1 MRSRIFDEE
10 EISKKIIFL
19 RDKEFFTLLYYKN
32 PQKIPQKCAINSL
45 KSIFHS
51 IEFHRTNFNQR
62 CNLKLL
68 PRRYEKKKCPFFFN
82 KFVGRSFR
90 LTMTGEEEGGKK
102 EGGRGHRLISL
113 DKQQK
118 PGRNHPLYLGL
129 GKGLFLAGGV
139 FRYVLQ
145 RRSGVR
151 GPLYPIIIASQQ
163 RFSFPSST
171 AGRLPFI
178 SFYPPERASVSEV
191 FPPPATVLKPGT

>member
-1 MRSRIFDEE
+1 MFVFRFD
-10 EISKKIIFL
+10 KQHV
-19 RDKEFFTLLYYKN
+19 R
-32 PQKIPQKCAINSL
+32 
-45 KSIFHS
+45 
-51 IEFHRTNFNQR
+51 
-62 CNLKLL
+62 
-68 PRRYEKKKCPFFFN
+68 
-82 KFVGRSFR
+82 FVWSNDD
-90 LTMTGEEEGGKK
+90 GGK
-102 EGGRGHRLISL
+102 GAHRVNFLGQVAKDWSKSSIYGDST
-113 DKQQK
+113 
-118 PGRNHPLYLGL
+118 GL

-163 RFSFPSST
+163 RFSFPWST

>member
-1 MRSRIFDEE
+1 MMGERE
-10 EISKKIIFL
+10 K
-19 RDKEFFTLLYYKN
+19 T
-32 PQKIPQKCAINSL
+32 
-45 KSIFHS
+45 
-51 IEFHRTNFNQR
+51 QR
-62 CNLKLL
+62 AQVN
-68 PRRYEKKKCPFFFN
+68 
-82 KFVGRSFR
+82 FVGQVAKAWSKSSTLRW
-90 LTMTGEEEGGKK
+90 
-102 EGGRGHRLISL
+102 
-113 DKQQK
+113 
-118 PGRNHPLYLGL
+118 YLGL